1 MLREIGWNLR
11 EPKQAKKQK
20 INEEE
25 GIGIVWKYMG
35 FNKDLR
41 LLLRKK

>member
-20 INEEE
+20 INEEV
-25 GIGIVWKYMG
+25 GIGIV
-35 FNKDLR
+35 
-41 LLLRKK
+41 